1 MYLFSTLPRYP
12 MRSTLPDLKLL
23 RIFTSVVRHQGF
35 APAQQDLG
43 LSASAISTYM
53 SQLERQLG
61 IVLCHRGRS
70 GFSLTSKGELYHQEC
85 VRILGELE
93 GFERYA
99 TALQGELRGTMTVGV
114 LDSTVTDS
122 TLPLADV
129 IGEFSRTHPGV
140 YLDLKIQTPHELQ
153 VGVLDDR
160 IDVAIGAFAS
170 PMNGLTAQAL
180 HREQHWLYCS
190 DKHPLFSSKRVHPD
204 VITRQRMVTR
214 GYWSEAEL
222 ARQGFTERSA
232 TVENMEGQLILILS
246 GGYIGYLPEH
256 YAGYWVDQQ
265 RLRPL
270 LPASFGY
277 QAPFSLI
284 YRRGRARE
292 PLVLAFRELVRTSVE
307 DQ

>member
-1 MYLFSTLPRYP
+1 

-114 LDSTVTDS
+114 LIR
-122 TLPLADV
+122 L
-129 IGEFSRTHPGV
+129 SRIRRSRSPTSSVNSAEHTPGV

-180 HREQHWLYCS
+180 HA
-190 DKHPLFSSKRVHPD
+190 SSTGSTAATN
-204 VITRQRMVTR
+204 I
-214 GYWSEAEL
+214 
-222 ARQGFTERSA
+222 RSSRA
-232 TVENMEGQLILILS
+232 S
-246 GGYIGYLPEH
+246 GCT
-256 YAGYWVDQQ
+256 
-265 RLRPL
+265 
-270 LPASFGY
+270 
-277 QAPFSLI
+277 
-284 YRRGRARE
+284 
-292 PLVLAFRELVRTSVE
+292 RTSSPVNE
-307 DQ
+307 WSPGVIGAKPSWLAKDSPRDRPPSRTWRPNSF